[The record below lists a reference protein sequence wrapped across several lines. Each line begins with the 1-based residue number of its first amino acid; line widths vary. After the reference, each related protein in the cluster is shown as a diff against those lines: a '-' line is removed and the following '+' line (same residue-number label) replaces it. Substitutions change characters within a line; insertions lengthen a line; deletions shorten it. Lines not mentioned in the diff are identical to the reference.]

1 MTAQQIKET
10 RSRFSGVDQVL
21 LEARASEVL
30 PRELRLM
37 GYERVLIVC
46 SKTLNTKTDVIRKI
60 EKSLG
65 ETVVGTT
72 DEVGEHAPWSNIF
85 AAAKLAKKLNADVL
99 LGVGGGSVIDFCKMV
114 QLCISEDCF
123 EKKEVFQ
130 YKNQWTD
137 DGPVSGSKAAP
148 AIRQIIIPT
157 TLATA
162 EWTSGG
168 TPVDEETRLK
178 TLFYVPQSGPE
189 LILYDEEVLS
199 QTPPHLLLSTAV
211 RGLDHAINTRCAVVQ
226 HPMANTLTEEAIKL
240 FIENMPLLKQNSQDL
255 KVLRNC
261 QLAAWYTGI
270 CQQSVMHGF
279 SHFMVHVL
287 GPYANVS
294 HTDAACVLML
304 AQAKWLEGYTDEPH
318 NAIKAKLGRPK
329 ETLHGILLD
338 LLKRL
343 DMSTTLNELGVEPA
357 LVEEMIQPALDY
369 ELVTTNN
376 VRPIKTAADIRAV
389 MNLAWAD

>member
-10 RSRFSGVDQVL
+10 RFRFSGVDQVL

-30 PRELRLM
+30 PRELRLL

-46 SKTLNTKTDVIRKI
+46 SKTLNTKTNIIRDI

-65 ETVVGTT
+65 DTVVGTT
-72 DEVGEHAPWSNIF
+72 DEVGEHAPWGNIF
-85 AAAKLAKKLNADVL
+85 AAAKLAKKLKADVI

-114 QLCISEDCF
+114 QLCISENCF
-123 EKKEVFQ
+123 EKDKIFQ
-130 YKNQWTD
+130 YKIRWTE

-189 LILYDEEVLS
+189 LILYDEEILS
-199 QTPPHLLLSTAV
+199 HTPAHLLLSTAV
-211 RGLDHAINTRCAVVQ
+211 RGLDHAINTRCAVIQ

-240 FIENMPLLKQNSQDL
+240 FIENMPLLKQGSRDL

-287 GPYANVS
+287 GPYAKVS
-294 HTDAACVLML
+294 HSDAACVLML
-304 AQAKWLEGYTDEPH
+304 AQAKWLEGYAEEPH
-318 NAIKAKLGRPK
+318 NAIKAKLGRPI
-329 ETLHGILLD
+329 ETLHSILLD
-338 LLKRL
+338 LLKQL
-343 DMSTTLNELGVEPA
+343 GMPTTLADLGVEPD

-376 VRPIKTAADIRAV
+376 LRPIKTADDIRAV
-389 MNLAWAD
+389 MNLAWEN